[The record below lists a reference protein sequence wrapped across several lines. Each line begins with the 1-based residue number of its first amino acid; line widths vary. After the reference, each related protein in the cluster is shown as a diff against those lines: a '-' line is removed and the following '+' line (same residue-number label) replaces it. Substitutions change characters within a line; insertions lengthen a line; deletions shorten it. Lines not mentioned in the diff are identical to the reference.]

1 MDAPEMNLSML
12 LEDALTA
19 RGNTVAV
26 IARPEAGETAA
37 ISIANAPFAHILG
50 WPVDGAAGRRV
61 ADLRPLIE
69 HSEHWDAL
77 IAALRALSPL
87 TLDMKLRVAGREV
100 WWGFNLTFQ
109 TARGETEAHGI
120 LIGRDITETRERAIR
135 ASEMQRLLASVFLRT
150 SAAVTIVGG
159 DGAILMANPAA
170 QQLLGFGSSAMAGVN
185 VETLTAPEFAEASR
199 LARSRQLSDGEPY
212 VMRIEAI
219 AQDGRRVAVTLH
231 SALLRDARDRRL
243 RVVTLVPFAAT
254 PDHSGTDIYS
264 DDPDYQDDG
273 DEEAASRS
281 TAKALLR
288 RLRGHA
294 AADVR
299 SVSGRDGVV
308 RPLLLLDFV
317 PHVRTRLFE
326 LGPTLRDEP
335 DLGTTFD
342 LLRLDLAT
350 RELAAQKREASVIVP
365 ISWTALAD
373 EESRLAV
380 DRRLAKLRPDSQS
393 RIQFVVSGIPRFLS
407 RERWTKV
414 VSVLQHQLGEVG
426 LLFAHRDADIETL
439 QDAITSGW
447 PLSLLVIDRADGQAV
462 ELGEYRGL
470 IATARR
476 REMSVMVRT
485 TAEVDI
491 PEWRKIGATM
501 FVTTS

>member
-1 MDAPEMNLSML
+1 MNLSML
-12 LEDALTA
+12 LEDALAA

-26 IARPEAGETAA
+26 IARPEAGENAA
-37 ISIANAPFAHILG
+37 ISIANAPFARILG
-50 WPVDGAAGRRV
+50 WPVDGAAGRSV
-61 ADLRPLIE
+61 ADLHPLIDRAE
-69 HSEHWDAL
+69 DWVAL
-77 IAALRALSPL
+77 TTALHALSSL
-87 TLDMKLRVAGREV
+87 KLDLKLRVAGREV
-100 WWGFNLTFQ
+100 WWGFDLTFH
-109 TARGETEAHGI
+109 TPPGETEAHGI

-170 QQLLGFGSSAMAGVN
+170 QQLLGFGSSAMVGVN
-185 VETLTAPEFAEASR
+185 VETLTAPAFAEPSR
-199 LARSRQLSDGEPY
+199 VARSRQLSDGEPY
-212 VMRIEAI
+212 VMRLEAI
-219 AQDGRRVAVTLH
+219 GQDGRRVEVTLH
-231 SALLRDARDRRL
+231 SALLRDAGDRRL

-254 PDHSGTDIYS
+254 RHDADTDLYS
-264 DDPDYQDDG
+264 NDPDDEDDG
-273 DEEAASRS
+273 YEEAAPGS

-288 RLRGHA
+288 QLRVHA
-294 AADVR
+294 AADVS
-299 SVSGRDGVV
+299 SVTGRDGVV

-317 PHVRTRLFE
+317 PHVRTRLFD

-342 LLRLDLAT
+342 LLRLDLAI

-373 EESRLAV
+373 EECRVAV
-380 DRRLAKLRPDSQS
+380 DRRLAKLRPDNQS

-407 RERWTKV
+407 RERWTSV
-414 VSVLQHQLGEVG
+414 VAGLQHKLGEVG

-447 PLSLLVIDRADGQAV
+447 PLSLLVIDRADGEAV

-491 PEWRKIGATM
+491 PEWRKIGAMM